1 MLKIAVLI
9 SGSGSNLQAIIDA
22 IKSGVLK
29 AEISGVL
36 SNKADA
42 HGLVRAQSAGI
53 PTLTLVN
60 SEFSDR
66 ESFDRAMQQQLDA
79 WAPDVVVLAGFMRIL
94 SSPFVAHYE
103 GRLIN
108 IHPSLLPKYKGLHTH
123 RRALEAG
130 DTEHGCS
137 VHFVTPEL
145 DGGPVIAQAIVP
157 VRGDDDEKSLT
168 ERVHKSEHQLYPQVL
183 VWMSEG
189 MLEFREGRPFFRNRP
204 LQEPLQLSQDP
215 ASH

>member
-22 IKSGVLK
+22 IKAGILN

-36 SNKADA
+36 SSKADA
-42 HGLVRAQSAGI
+42 YGLVRAQAAGI
-53 PTLTLVN
+53 PTAVLVN
-60 SEFSDR
+60 SDFPDR
-66 ESFDRAMQQQLDA
+66 ESFDRAMLQQLDA
-79 WAPDVVVLAGFMRIL
+79 WSPDVVVLAGFMRIL
-94 SSPFVAHYE
+94 SRHFVTHYE
-103 GRLIN
+103 GRLLN

-145 DGGPVIAQAIVP
+145 DGGPVIAQSVVP
-157 VRGDDDEKSLT
+157 VLRSDNEETLT
-168 ERVHKSEHQLYPQVL
+168 ERVHKSEHRLYPQVL
-183 VWMSEG
+183 VWMAEG
-189 MLEFREGRPFFRNRP
+189 VLTFHEGRPFFNGSP
-204 LQEPLQLSQDP
+204 IPEPLQLHQKP
-215 ASH
+215 